1 MANGGYDAED
11 IRSRIQDLVYG
22 TLIDKIRRDP
32 FPSAT
37 MMNMVEA
44 GASET
49 QMRDYVGVLLKKV
62 AGEQFP
68 SMDML
73 KRVTR
78 LV

>member
-1 MANGGYDAED
+1 MANEDSDD
-11 IRSRIQDLVYG
+11 IRSRIQDAVYG

-32 FPSAT
+32 FPSAS

-44 GASET
+44 GASER
-49 QMRDYVGVLLKKV
+49 QFREYIGVLLEKV
-62 AGEQFP
+62 ANDQFP
-68 SMDML
+68 SIDML